1 MPRGIHKHAKHNTI
15 CEVHR
20 KIYDKLEN
28 FSVVSCLSPEDW
40 IGELKELTM
49 EAFEMAKK
57 MSNKL
62 LQYNR
67 NLGSDWYQSHKD
79 DGGKITDK

>member
-1 MPRGIHKHAKHNTI
+1 MPRDIYKHAKHNTI

-20 KIYDKLEN
+20 KIYSILDMHGNDLTITDI
-28 FSVVSCLSPEDW
+28 LA
-40 IGELKELTM
+40 LKELTI
-49 EAFEMAKK
+49 EAFGMAKK

-67 NLGSDWYQSHKD
+67 NLGSDWYQMHKN
-79 DGGKITDK
+79 DGGEIS